1 VPVGS
6 EVSMTFLHILAINAF
21 LVGMSLGVLLPILVP
36 GICFGGALALFVGA
50 FATVS
55 NPFFFPVVG
64 CTAAMLFGVASARY
78 VPRNPLG
85 ALAATAVLRT
95 KALHSLSR
103 LLCFLIFRFD
113 STIFV
118 SYTTSLEGGAVAA
131 CLVLKGMLPYLMDVA
146 RGYPYY
152 PASEDGNVGIPLAKE
167 IVFSIMWLASSAL
180 VAAGCVYRDQSFS
193 SFSIMGLFRH
203 GYSPIPTS
211 DGQATNAR
219 RKKDLPSM
227 TRDPAI
233 PQQDA
238 FNMFDPAD
246 LPPRLAEYANMVYS
260 ACEDLGNFFGF
271 QDSSVRNQAE
281 HLLILLSNNR
291 RYMSSHILPPSVQ
304 PPSPI
309 HSLHAKVF
317 SNYVKWCRAMGVLP
331 NFSKMNTSMNA
342 PPAVASRVVD
352 LVLYF
357 CVWGESSNLR
367 HMPEC
372 LWFLYHKMMEEYIQ
386 SEGYAKTR
394 SLYAG
399 HFLDSV
405 ITPIYEILAMVRNCS
420 LPSLLLWCLY
430 EHFSPSFSLFRRT

>member
-1 VPVGS
+1 
-6 EVSMTFLHILAINAF
+6 M
-21 LVGMSLGVLLPILVP
+21 
-36 GICFGGALALFVGA
+36 
-50 FATVS
+50 
-55 NPFFFPVVG
+55 
-64 CTAAMLFGVASARY
+64 
-78 VPRNPLG
+78 
-85 ALAATAVLRT
+85 
-95 KALHSLSR
+95 
-103 LLCFLIFRFD
+103 
-113 STIFV
+113 
-118 SYTTSLEGGAVAA
+118 EGGAVATG
-131 CLVLKGMLPYLMDVA
+131 LVLKQMLPFLMEVA
-146 RGYPYY
+146 RGNPYY
-152 PASEDGNVGIPLAKE
+152 PDAGDDDDGSQGEPVVPWRKE
-167 IVFSIMWLASSAL
+167 IIFSCVWLASSVL
-180 VAAGCVYRDQSFS
+180 VAAAIIYKDHGADSFNVLK
-193 SFSIMGLFRH
+193 LFRR
-203 GYSPIPTS
+203 GYSAIPTS
-211 DGQATNAR
+211 DTDAGSR
-219 RKKDLPSM
+219 RITGLPTV
-227 TRDPAI
+227 TRDP
-233 PQQDA
+233 PSSQLEA

-357 CVWGESSNLR
+357 CIWGEASNLR

-399 HFLDSV
+399 HFLDNV
-405 ITPIYEILAMVRNCS
+405 INPIYTILATVRVRNNSRCS
-420 LPSLLLWCLY
+420 AAADS
-430 EHFSPSFSLFRRT
+430 